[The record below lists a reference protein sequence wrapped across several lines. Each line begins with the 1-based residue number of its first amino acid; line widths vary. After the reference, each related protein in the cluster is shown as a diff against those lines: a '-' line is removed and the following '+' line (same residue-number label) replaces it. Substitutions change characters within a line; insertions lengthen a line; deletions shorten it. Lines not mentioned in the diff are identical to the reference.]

1 MPKSRKRK
9 PKVKKGPTRSRKSG
23 TPPPL
28 MGPGAPSID
37 RAAGSGSVDWSGGR
51 KSSGGGPLITF
62 GGIAAVLLIAGGVWF
77 WSTVQE
83 SNAFEELAAAGRDI
97 LERVESFP
105 DRGRRHLGPGETMN
119 YGTPFPTSGDHDPFP
134 TNPGFYATVQPPTR
148 LVHALEHG
156 NIVIYYDR
164 PPALDM
170 ATLREWSK
178 FYGGTWDG
186 LVVAPSR
193 GLGGSLVF
201 TAWTKRLKMDKLNPA
216 HGAAFI
222 DEYRGRGPERPV
234 R

>member
-9 PKVKKGPTRSRKSG
+9 SKVRKGPTRSKRSG

-28 MGPGAPSID
+28 MGPGAPSLD

-83 SNAFEELAAAGRDI
+83 SNAFEELAAAGRDV
-97 LERVESFP
+97 LGQVESFP
-105 DRGRRHLGPGETMN
+105 DRGRRHLGPGETVN
-119 YGTPFPTSGDHDPFP
+119 YGTSFPTSGDHDPFP
-134 TNPGFYATVQPPTR
+134 TNPGVYTAGQPPTQ

-164 PPALDM
+164 PLEPDM
-170 ATLREWSK
+170 ATLLEWSK
-178 FYGGTWDG
+178 FYRGTWDG
-186 LVVAPSR
+186 LVVTPSR
-193 GLGGSLVF
+193 GLGESLVF
-201 TAWTKRLKMDKLNPA
+201 TAWTKRLKMDKLNRA

-222 DEYRGRGPERPV
+222 DKYRGRGPERPV